1 TGAVNNDAINY
12 SLSTTATQFSPVATY
27 PITVALGENPNYIVT
42 KVDGTLTVTPK
53 ELNVVVT
60 ADDKTKV
67 YGDENPELTAVVTG
81 AVNND
86 AINYSLSTTAT
97 QFSPV
102 DTYPITVALG
112 ENPNYIV
119 TKVDGTLTITS
130 SAIEA
135 NDDIAGPING
145 INGGNAGINILNND
159 YLNGNVVNPLEITTS
174 FVSSTNSGITLVGTD
189 VVIAPGTPAG
199 NYEVVYKICE
209 NINLST
215 NCDEATV
222 KISVYTPSIS
232 VEKEGTYIDA
242 NNDGKTT
249 VGDQIKYTFTV
260 KNIGGSALTNITVTD
275 NKVTVLG
282 GPITLNI
289 NESDSTTFSAIYNI
303 TQDDINK
310 GVVYNLAI
318 AKGTPPAGDPIT
330 ATSTDPTPCTTCPK
344 DPECADC
351 TITEIP
357 QNPGI
362 AITKDG
368 TYVDTNNDGKTNIGD
383 VVSYKFVITNTGN
396 VTLTNVTVT

>member
-1 TGAVNNDAINY
+1 
-12 SLSTTATQFSPVATY
+12 ATQFSPVA
-27 PITVALGENPNYIVT
+27 
-42 KVDGTLTVTPK
+42 
-53 ELNVVVT
+53 
-60 ADDKTKV
+60 
-67 YGDENPELTAVVTG
+67 
-81 AVNND
+81 
-86 AINYSLSTTAT
+86 
-97 QFSPV
+97 
-102 DTYPITVALG
+102 TYPITVALG

-159 YLNGNVVNPLEITTS
+159 YLNGSVVNPLEITTS

-189 VVIAPGTPAG
+189 VVLAPGTPAG

-232 VEKEGTYIDA
+232 IEKEGTYIDA

-260 KNIGGSALTNITVTD
+260 KNTGGSALTNITVTD
-275 NKVTVLG
+275 NKVSVLG

-396 VTLTNVTVT
+396 VTLTNVTVTDNNALVTGGPIATLAPGATDATTFTASHAITQNDINKGIVYNLATATAKDPKENPITATSTDPTPCTTCPKDPECADCTITEIP